1 MTDPLT
7 PDQRRAV
14 DEMLQAALGPI
25 NERLDRGADKMSGL
39 STEVNAL
46 RGELK
51 ANTET
56 TVEVRDL
63 LDVGKG
69 GLRVLGWFGVA
80 AKWITVLATAGVSL
94 MALVHAIKTGGQ
106 VPPHKP

>member
-14 DEMLQAALGPI
+14 DEMLQAALGPL
-25 NERLDRGADKMSGL
+25 NDRLDRGAEKMSGL
-39 STEVNAL
+39 SDEVNAL

-63 LDVGKG
+63 LDVGRG
-69 GLRVLGWFGVA
+69 GLRVLGWIGHAARWVA
-80 AKWITVLATAGVSL
+80 AIAGGLLAL
-94 MALVHAIKTGGQ
+94 FALVHALKTGQ
-106 VPPHKP
+106 PVSPPKP